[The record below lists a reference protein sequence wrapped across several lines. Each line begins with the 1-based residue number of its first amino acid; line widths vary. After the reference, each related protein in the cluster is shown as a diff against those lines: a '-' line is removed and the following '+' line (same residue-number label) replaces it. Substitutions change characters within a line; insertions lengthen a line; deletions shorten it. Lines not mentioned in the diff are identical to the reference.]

1 MNLNSKNFKETLEN
15 NKVVMVDFWAAWC
28 GPCRALTPIIEE
40 LEKEFL
46 DTAVVAKVNVDEEPQ
61 IAAALSIRAMPTIV
75 FFKDGE
81 EIERLVGMGSKST
94 YSDKINYYLNYL

>member
-1 MNLNSKNFKETLEN
+1 MDLNSKNFQDTLKN

-28 GPCRALTPIIEE
+28 GPCRALTPTITE

-61 IAAALSIRAMPTIV
+61 IAAALSVRAMPTIV
-75 FFKDGE
+75 IFKDGIE
-81 EIERLVGMGSKST
+81 VERLVGMSPKST
-94 YSDKINYYLNYL
+94 YSDKINYYLN

>member
-1 MNLNSKNFKETLEN
+1 MDLSNKNFKETLEN

-28 GPCRALTPIIEE
+28 GPCRTLTPIIEE
-40 LEKEFL
+40 LGKEFS

-75 FFKDGE
+75 FFKDGV
-81 EIERLVGMGSKST
+81 EIERLVGMSSKST
-94 YSDKINYYLNYL
+94 YSDKINYYLN

>member
-1 MNLNSKNFKETLEN
+1 MDLNSNNFKETLEN

-28 GPCRALTPIIEE
+28 GPCRALTPIIGE
-40 LEKEFL
+40 LEKEFS

-75 FFKDGE
+75 FFKGGV
-81 EIERLVGMGSKST
+81 EIERLVGISSKST
-94 YSDKINYYLNYL
+94 YSDKINYYLN

>member
-1 MNLNSKNFKETLEN
+1 MDLNSKNFQDTLKN

-28 GPCRALTPIIEE
+28 GPCRALTPTITE

-61 IAAALSIRAMPTIV
+61 ISAELSIRAMPTIV
-75 FFKDGE
+75 IFKDGVE
-81 EIERLVGMGSKST
+81 VERLVGMSPKST
-94 YSDKINYYLNYL
+94 YSDKINYYLN

>member
-1 MNLNSKNFKETLEN
+1 MDLNGKNFKETLQN

-28 GPCRALTPIIEE
+28 SPCRILTPIIEE

-81 EIERLVGMGSKST
+81 EIERLVGMSSKST
-94 YSDKINYYLNYL
+94 YLDKINYYLN

>member
-1 MNLNSKNFKETLEN
+1 MDLNGKNFKETLQN

-28 GPCRALTPIIEE
+28 GPCRALTPTIEE
-40 LEKEFL
+40 LEKEFS

-61 IAAALSIRAMPTIV
+61 LAAALSIRAMPTIV

-81 EIERLVGMGSKST
+81 EIERLVGMSSKST
-94 YSDKINYYLNYL
+94 YSDKIKYYLN

>member
-1 MNLNSKNFKETLEN
+1 MDLNSKNFQDTLKN

-28 GPCRALTPIIEE
+28 GPCRALTPTITE

-61 IAAALSIRAMPTIV
+61 IAAALSVRAMPTIV
-75 FFKDGE
+75 IFKEGIE
-81 EIERLVGMGSKST
+81 VERLVGMSPKST
-94 YSDKINYYLNYL
+94 YSDKINYYLN

>member
-1 MNLNSKNFKETLEN
+1 MDLNSKNFQDTLKN

-28 GPCRALTPIIEE
+28 GPCRALTPTITE

-61 IAAALSIRAMPTIV
+61 IAASLSIRAMPTIV
-75 FFKDGE
+75 IFQDGVE
-81 EIERLVGMGSKST
+81 VERLVGMSPKST
-94 YSDKINYYLNYL
+94 YSDKINYYLN

>member
-1 MNLNSKNFKETLEN
+1 MDLSNKNFKETLEN

-28 GPCRALTPIIEE
+28 GPCRTLTPIIEE
-40 LEKEFL
+40 LGKEFA

-75 FFKDGE
+75 FFKDGV
-81 EIERLVGMGSKST
+81 EIERLVGMSSKST
-94 YSDKINYYLNYL
+94 YSDKINYYLN

>member
-1 MNLNSKNFKETLEN
+1 MDLNSKNFQDKKKN

-28 GPCRALTPIIEE
+28 GPCRALIPTITE

-61 IAAALSIRAMPTIV
+61 IAASLSIRAMPTIV
-75 FFKDGE
+75 IFQDGVE
-81 EIERLVGMGSKST
+81 VERLVGMSPKST
-94 YSDKINYYLNYL
+94 YSDKINYYLN

>member
-94 YSDKINYYLNYL
+94 YSDKINYYLN

>member
-1 MNLNSKNFKETLEN
+1 MDLNRNNFKETLQG

-28 GPCRALTPIIEE
+28 GPCRALTPTIEA

-61 IAAALSIRAMPTIV
+61 IAAALSIRSMPTIV

-81 EIERLVGMGSKST
+81 EIERLVGMSSKST
-94 YSDKINYYLNYL
+94 YSDKIKYYLN